1 MISNVDYAIQRGEK
15 MEVTEITKIRRKV
28 LTMLAK
34 MTYDGN
40 LPDHVYDV
48 LQIVNENTPRLR
60 CCVHKERAVLKERIN
75 VALGMDTDMNIIQ
88 ASQKALEEPVD
99 RTQHVIAVL
108 PEACS
113 ACPVN
118 KYMITDICRRCLT
131 HRCMNGCPKKAI
143 SVYQGR
149 AHIDYDMC
157 VECGNCKRACP
168 YGAVAEIARPCE
180 NACKVHALHTGKN
193 KKAEIDKNICVEC
206 GACRAAC
213 PFGAIEERSHIV
225 QLIQA
230 IKSGQKI
237 YCLLAPSFV
246 GQFGLKVQPG
256 QIVAACK
263 KLGFKEV
270 REVAV
275 GADMTTISEA
285 GEYVEKVEHG
295 TQKLMTS
302 SCCPAFVATV
312 KRHAPALA
320 DCISDTVSP
329 MVARSKAVKHDDPGA
344 LTVFV
349 GPCIA
354 KKVEAREHPE
364 DIDFVLTFEE
374 LKCMMDS
381 MGINPADCEAAP
393 FHAASSAD
401 GCSFPQAAG
410 VSTAV
415 NDYTKEKYNLEVSG
429 QYCNGLDQ
437 CLQALKDYQDG
448 KLDVKYIEGMACE
461 KGCLNGPGAMTE
473 PGITRVLLKRF
484 AATTAMTCAGD
495 NELAQQGVKNVDM
508 ERVYLRK

>member
-1 MISNVDYAIQRGEK
+1 
-15 MEVTEITKIRRKV
+15 MEVTVITNIRRKV
-28 LTMLAK
+28 LTMLSK
-34 MTYDGN
+34 MAYDGN

-48 LQIVNENTPRLR
+48 LQIVNENTPRTR
-60 CCVHKERAVLKERIN
+60 CCVHKERAVLKERIC
-75 VALGMDTDMNIIQ
+75 VALGVYEDMNIID
-88 ASQKALEEPVD
+88 AANKATTEPVD

-118 KYMITDICRRCLT
+118 KYMITDVCRRCLT

-157 VECGNCKRACP
+157 IECGNCKRACP
-168 YGAVAEIARPCE
+168 YGAVVEIARPCE

-206 GACRAAC
+206 GACRGAC

-230 IKSGQKI
+230 IKSGKEVVA
-237 YCLLAPSFV
+237 LLAPSFV

-256 QIVAACK
+256 QIVKACQE
-263 KLGFKEV
+263 LGFASVKEV
-270 REVAV
+270 AL

-285 GEYVEKVEHG
+285 EEFLEKVPTG
-295 TQKLMTS
+295 KQKIMTS

-312 KRHAPALA
+312 KRHAPGLA
-320 DCISDTVSP
+320 DCISDAVSP
-329 MVARSKAVKHDDPGA
+329 MVARSKLEKYAHPGA
-344 LTVFV
+344 LTCFI

-354 KKVEAREHPE
+354 KKVEAREHPDE
-364 DIDFVLTFEE
+364 IDFVLTFEE

-381 MGINPADCEAAP
+381 QGIDPAACEVAP
-393 FHAASSAD
+393 FHPASSAD

-410 VSTAV
+410 VSIAV
-415 NDYTKEKYNLEVSG
+415 KDYIRDNHPEVDVESLKTL
-429 QYCNGLDQ
+429 YCNGLDE
-437 CLQALKDYQDG
+437 CLGALKDVEAG
-448 KLDVKYIEGMACE
+448 KLDLQYLEGMACQ
-461 KGCLNGPGAMTE
+461 KGCLNGPGALTE
-473 PGITRVLLKRF
+473 PGLTRVLLKRF
-484 AATTAMTCAGD
+484 AGTTQADSAGKIDKAMD
-495 NELAQQGVKNVDM
+495 GVKNVDM